1 MDNLGGWVQSKPN
14 VAKIRQENWHR
25 TALCLINV
33 CSLRVRVLNSY
44 QASLNHLG
52 AAVIRAS
59 WQLILPCGK
68 RDVSRLPTDGTHPSP
83 KQRLDRIKWSAK
95 SGLVINSK
103 SLFDNKR
110 TKKTT
115 KFWLFKKCWQAY
127 CPLRVAI
134 CLNEQSKHYGGIT
147 VWDERWWSRRSFQ
160 PGQTYN
166 LFWGDSFGSLVSWL
180 ASPQSKSTFYPLVN
194 TPTMACIR
202 RAVSGTF

>member
-33 CSLRVRVLNSY
+33 CSLWVRVLNSY

-110 TKKTT
+110 TKKNYKILTI
-115 KFWLFKKCWQAY
+115 Q
-127 CPLRVAI
+127 
-134 CLNEQSKHYGGIT
+134 EM
-147 VWDERWWSRRSFQ
+147 
-160 PGQTYN
+160 
-166 LFWGDSFGSLVSWL
+166 L
-180 ASPQSKSTFYPLVN
+180 ASILSTEGRNMFKWTVQTLWGNHSLGWKMVKQKVISTWSN
-194 TPTMACIR
+194 I
-202 RAVSGTF
+202 